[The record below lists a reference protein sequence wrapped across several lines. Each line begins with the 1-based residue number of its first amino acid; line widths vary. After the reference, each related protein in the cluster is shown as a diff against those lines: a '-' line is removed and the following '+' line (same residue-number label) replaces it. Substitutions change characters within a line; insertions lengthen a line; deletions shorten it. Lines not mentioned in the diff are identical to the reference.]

1 MQLDQ
6 ENGLLAAG
14 PPHLQRLVASEAD
27 SKVYEQNIHKTMSN
41 FLELRAERQKD
52 MYNVFKLI
60 SEADHAR
67 ERRQKVFQ
75 HFRSTISRENNFQT
89 GTVYEVT
96 HEVLVLIDG
105 RCCMLYA
112 SITSVCSVRLP

>member
-6 ENGLLAAG
+6 ENGLLAAELG
-14 PPHLQRLVASEAD
+14 APHLQRLVASEAD

-41 FLELRAERQKD
+41 FLELRAARQRD
-52 MYNVFKLI
+52 MYNVFTLI
-60 SEADHAR
+60 SESDHAR

-75 HFRSTISRENNFQT
+75 HFRSTISRDNNFQT

-105 RCCMLYA
+105 TCFFENLELLPA
-112 SITSVCSVRLP
+112 SFA